1 MMLLIPFAV
10 FQVLSWHRSGFGMMP
25 PWVVPTGTT
34 KWMISRDYLVAVRY
48 DAARPRRE
56 VEKLRLSAA
65 PPYQG
70 WTGSSNPDR
79 LFILTRSKGSFWTN
93 AMVQPYTYVSV
104 QLWPVWLVSFVM
116 LGVWFYRTV
125 FETLACMQ
133 CAELERRCPRCGY
146 DIRATPQRCPECGT
160 FLQQQQPEAGRIAR

>member
-1 MMLLIPFAV
+1 MLSMRFLRSFAKASLLPRWRMMLLIPFAV

-70 WTGSSNPDR
+70 WTGSS
-79 LFILTRSKGSFWTN
+79 
-93 AMVQPYTYVSV
+93 A
-104 QLWPVWLVSFVM
+104 
-116 LGVWFYRTV
+116 
-125 FETLACMQ
+125 
-133 CAELERRCPRCGY
+133 
-146 DIRATPQRCPECGT
+146 
-160 FLQQQQPEAGRIAR
+160 